1 MSLRPLDRLSSI
13 KRKLGVAIVVAV
25 GVSTLV
31 SSIGFRLGVPLLLRP
46 LISAAIALAW
56 CSCWP
61 AG

>member
-46 LISAAIALAW
+46 
-56 CSCWP
+56 
-61 AG
+61 